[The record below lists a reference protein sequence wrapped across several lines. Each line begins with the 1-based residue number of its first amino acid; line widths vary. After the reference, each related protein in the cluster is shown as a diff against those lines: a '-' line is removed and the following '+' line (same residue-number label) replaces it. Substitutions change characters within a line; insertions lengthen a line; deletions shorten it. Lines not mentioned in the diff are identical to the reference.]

1 MRPSCSLLASV
12 SATGPSGCR
21 RGISQTYSARA
32 SLIQVPD
39 AATAATSNLTVV
51 LPCGREREKG
61 RGKSFPGPPL
71 LHASCRR
78 EKQEAGPRRRKPED
92 WAFPAAIADMSAPRT
107 RLVRPSSSP
116 RARPGTRISRIRP
129 PVGNRSRPQSVRDSR
144 CKACLAAIDPK
155 PPGREPRLHT
165 ALHPAHPPE
174 AVPAPKAG
182 TQVGDSAPARFRH
195 SGRNRIHQFLP
206 AMAGDIMSVLG
217 LKRRLPGL
225 ADVNGMRAAR
235 LELASR
241 WLVRW

>member
-21 RGISQTYSARA
+21 RGISQTYSALA

-39 AATAATSNLTVV
+39 AATSNSTVA

-71 LHASCRR
+71 QHASCRR

-116 RARPGTRISRIRP
+116 RVRPGTRISRIRP
-129 PVGNRSRPQSVRDSR
+129 PWESALALRVSVTRDARRVWLQSIPCRR
-144 CKACLAAIDPK
+144 IENHGCT
-155 PPGREPRLHT
+155 PPFTLRIHPR
-165 ALHPAHPPE
+165 
-174 AVPAPKAG
+174 
-182 TQVGDSAPARFRH
+182 RFRH
-195 SGRNRIHQFLP
+195 RKLAPKSRNLRLRAFGTQAETGFISSFQRWQATSCPSSVSSAGSRDLQMS
-206 AMAGDIMSVLG
+206 MACGQRVWNLH
-217 LKRRLPGL
+217 PG
-225 ADVNGMRAAR
+225 G
-235 LELASR
+235 
-241 WLVRW
+241 